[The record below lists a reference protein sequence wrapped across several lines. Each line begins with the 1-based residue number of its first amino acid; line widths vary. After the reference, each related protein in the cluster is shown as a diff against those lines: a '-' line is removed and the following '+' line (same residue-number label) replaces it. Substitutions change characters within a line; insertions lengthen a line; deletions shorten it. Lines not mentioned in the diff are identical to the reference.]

1 MDQINFDNVTISKAK
16 PFKNINGKYCF
27 INYQGD
33 KLLIDLPVSTVTF
46 DVNLSFDKPNIFI
59 NLTNPVL
66 SSFNDNLKQ
75 TLVKLVYNAGIYT
88 YSHDALT
95 DFYVNPHK
103 TAQSKKKFTDTLK
116 LKLATPVE
124 LCRGNQ
130 IKGTL
135 HVSGMWFSENSFGPY
150 LNITDI
156 EVVNTPVKS
165 LFLEESDSEV
175 EMV

>member
-1 MDQINFDNVTISKAK
+1 MNQINFEHITISKPK

-27 INYQGD
+27 INYQND

-46 DVNLSFDKPNIFI
+46 DVNLKFDKPNLFI
-59 NLTNPVL
+59 NLANPML
-66 SSFNDNLKQ
+66 MSFNESLKK
-75 TLVKLVYNAGIYT
+75 TLVQLVYNAGIYT
-88 YSHDALT
+88 YTHEILT

-103 TAQSKKKFTDTLK
+103 VVHSKKKFSDTLK
-116 LKLATPVE
+116 LKLAAPVE

-130 IKGTL
+130 IKGTV

-150 LNITDI
+150 LNITDV
-156 EVVNTPVKS
+156 EVVNTPIKS
-165 LFLEESDSEV
+165 FFIEESDSEI